1 MKRRSFIKKMALA
14 TGGVLAAPYILP
26 SGRLFATTNPPLA
39 EHVVLVLFAGG
50 VRQQESVQQ
59 RYLSDSQKLNIEGN
73 IMYNMLEGDAP
84 TLKVAYGTTLP
95 GGQKGGQPISKVL
108 PTSLQ
113 KQGTLF
119 KELRFSKGS
128 TGHYNGLATAVSGNY
143 SVTQG
148 LKQRPLHPTIFE
160 YARRFGGLKATDTW
174 FVGNGISGSIP
185 LLNHSNYDGFGERYG
200 ANFIAPIVTFGAEK
214 YIKGFKIYHPD
225 DELDPIHKMQTFLNQ
240 SFRLQG
246 SHLETL
252 GNTEQERENIK
263 DFIRKTFDRLDKQQI
278 AFPPVTDNGD
288 NITIGFAT
296 EVLKYFKPKLT
307 VINLNDV
314 DVCHGNFTTYLGALH
329 RADHG
334 VGHLWDVIQTQIP
347 EMSGKTAMLIIPECG
362 RNLDH
367 NPITDENDW
376 FAYDHSDQN
385 SRRIFSMMV
394 GPGIPSN
401 LTIGSEGNPVGDSSD
416 IIPTIAELLGFKN
429 DVLSQGLID
438 PVAKS
443 FFDQI

>member
-185 LLNHSNYDGFGERYG
+185 
-200 ANFIAPIVTFGAEK
+200 
-214 YIKGFKIYHPD
+214 
-225 DELDPIHKMQTFLNQ
+225 
-240 SFRLQG
+240 
-246 SHLETL
+246 
-252 GNTEQERENIK
+252 
-263 DFIRKTFDRLDKQQI
+263 
-278 AFPPVTDNGD
+278 
-288 NITIGFAT
+288 
-296 EVLKYFKPKLT
+296 
-307 VINLNDV
+307 
-314 DVCHGNFTTYLGALH
+314 
-329 RADHG
+329 
-334 VGHLWDVIQTQIP
+334 
-347 EMSGKTAMLIIPECG
+347 
-362 RNLDH
+362 
-367 NPITDENDW
+367 
-376 FAYDHSDQN
+376 
-385 SRRIFSMMV
+385 
-394 GPGIPSN
+394 
-401 LTIGSEGNPVGDSSD
+401 
-416 IIPTIAELLGFKN
+416 
-429 DVLSQGLID
+429 
-438 PVAKS
+438 
-443 FFDQI
+443 